1 MKKVIYFLAMCL
13 LVVSCA
19 SDSKGGGGKKGNSPD
34 NFNRKEML
42 TFWADKIIIPGY
54 ADFSSK
60 TKSLEEAVTTFTI
73 TPSVE
78 NLTKAR
84 SAWKE
89 AYIVWQKVS
98 LFQIGKAQEENMTGS
113 MNTYPTDTEAIKTYA
128 TKQNYNFESPN
139 LNDKQGFPALDY
151 LLNGQGTNQKTIN
164 FYTKAKNASKYKK
177 YLKDVAVRINL
188 LTSKVYKSW
197 TNGYRNTFINNDG
210 YTATSSVDK
219 LVNFYVI
226 PFYEKQFREPKIAT
240 PAGVRTS
247 IPAPEKAEAYY
258 AKNFS
263 KQLYMVTLEATKNF
277 FKGIGYDGKTQGK
290 SLQQYLE
297 FLKRKDLANLINTNF
312 DKLTKLSESLDDNF
326 TIKFEVKKDEKGQVI
341 ETVIIDK
348 AKRSKMLNTFDAIQV
363 ILKNFKPDM
372 MSAMS
377 VRNTSTDTDN
387 D

>member
-226 PFYEKQFREPKIAT
+226 PFYEKQFRENKIAT
-240 PAGVRTS
+240 PAGVRTGT
-247 IPAPEKAEAYY
+247 AAVEKVEAYY
-258 AKNFS
+258 AKNIS
-263 KQLYMVTLEATKNF
+263 KDLYITTLNATKNF
-277 FKGIGYDGKTQGK
+277 FQGKSYSGAKTGK

-297 FLKRKDLANLINTNF
+297 FLNRQDLATTINTKFN
-312 DKLTKLSESLDDNF
+312 TVITLSNTLNNSF
-326 TIKFEVKKDEKGQVI
+326 IVQI
-341 ETVIIDK
+341 ETD
-348 AKRSKMLNTFDAIQV
+348 RTKMLDTFDAIQAV
-363 ILKNFKPDM
+363 LKSFKPDM

-377 VRNTSTDTDN
+377 VMNSSTDTDN